1 MYIITKHQHLQ
12 MSTALNKQSQGR
24 TTSIT
29 QKKAAMV
36 RTDTIGQALG
46 LKLRSERE
54 ALGISVR
61 SFARTLGV
69 SPSLV
74 SQIERGL
81 VMPSVGTLYG
91 MGSELG
97 LTLDYLFDQSTR
109 SATAQARTGSDRLK
123 VAAIHRGHARKRIH
137 LANGVHWEL
146 LTPRSDDHAEF
157 WRVEYE
163 VGAASCPEDALV
175 RHGGSEHGYV
185 LSGRLGV
192 RIGSESFELH
202 AGDSVSFNSENPHR
216 LWTIGNKPVLAIWVV
231 LNRSNDR
238 RRKRDRLGRLKDA
251 AQKTNVTGKKDP
263 VGVRRNGK

>member
-1 MYIITKHQHLQ
+1 M
-12 MSTALNKQSQGR
+12 
-24 TTSIT
+24 
-29 QKKAAMV
+29 QKKTAMA
-36 RTDTIGQALG
+36 RADAIGQLLG
-46 LKLRSERE
+46 LKLRNERE
-54 ALGISVR
+54 AHGTSVR

-91 MGSELG
+91 MCSELG
-97 LTLDYLFDQSTR
+97 LTLDYLFDQSTQ
-109 SATAQARTGSDRLK
+109 SATARAKTRSGRPR
-123 VAAIHRGHARKRIH
+123 VAAVDRGQGRKRIH

-146 LTPRSDDHAEF
+146 LTPQSNDRAEF

-192 RIGSESFELH
+192 RIGSETFELR

-216 LWTIGNKPVLAIWVV
+216 LWTIGKKPALAMWVV
-231 LNRSNDR
+231 LNRSNDQ
-238 RRKRDRLGRLKDA
+238 RRKTGRLGRLKDA
-251 AQKTNVTGKKDP
+251 A
-263 VGVRRNGK
+263 R

>member
-1 MYIITKHQHLQ
+1 M
-12 MSTALNKQSQGR
+12 
-24 TTSIT
+24 
-29 QKKAAMV
+29 QKKTAMA
-36 RTDTIGQALG
+36 RADAIGQLLG
-46 LKLRSERE
+46 LKLRNERE
-54 ALGISVR
+54 AHGTSVR
-61 SFARTLGV
+61 SLARTLGV

-91 MGSELG
+91 MCSELG
-97 LTLDYLFDQSTR
+97 LTLDYLFDQSAQ
-109 SATAQARTGSDRLK
+109 SATARAKTRSGRPR
-123 VAAIHRGHARKRIH
+123 VAAVDRGQGRKRIH

-146 LTPRSDDHAEF
+146 LTPQSNDRAEF

-192 RIGSESFELH
+192 RIGSETFELR

-216 LWTIGNKPVLAIWVV
+216 LWTIGKKPALAMWVV
-231 LNRSNDR
+231 LNRSNDQ
-238 RRKRDRLGRLKDA
+238 RRKTGRLGRLKDA
-251 AQKTNVTGKKDP
+251 ARETKTTSKNEL
-263 VGVRRNGK
+263 VGMK

>member
-1 MYIITKHQHLQ
+1 
-12 MSTALNKQSQGR
+12 MSTALKRQSRGVK
-24 TTSIT
+24 TSIT
-29 QKKAAMV
+29 PRRAAAAG
-36 RTDTIGQALG
+36 TDTIGQALG
-46 LKLRSERE
+46 SKLRNERE
-54 ALGISVR
+54 AHGISVR

-91 MGSELG
+91 MCSELR
-97 LTLDYLFDQSTR
+97 LTLDYLFEQNAPGTTNRTKTR
-109 SATAQARTGSDRLK
+109 PGRPR
-123 VAAIHRGHARKRIH
+123 VAAIERSQSRKRIH

-185 LSGRLGV
+185 LSGRLGIRV
-192 RIGSESFELH
+192 GSETFELH
-202 AGDSVSFNSENPHR
+202 AGDAVSFNSENPHR
-216 LWTIGNKPVLAIWVV
+216 LWTIGKKPAVAIWVV

-238 RRKRDRLGRLKDA
+238 RRNGNRLGRLRGA
-251 AQKTNVTGKKDP
+251 AGKTKTMSKNQSA
-263 VGVRRNGK
+263 GVKRNGK

>member
-1 MYIITKHQHLQ
+1 

-46 LKLRSERE
+46 LKLRNERE
-54 ALGISVR
+54 ARGISVR

-238 RRKRDRLGRLKDA
+238 RRKRGRLGRLKDA
-251 AQKTNVTGKKDP
+251 AQKTNVTGKKDS

>member
-1 MYIITKHQHLQ
+1 
-12 MSTALNKQSQGR
+12 MSTALKKHTRGVKP
-24 TTSIT
+24 TIA
-29 QKKAAMV
+29 QKKAVA
-36 RTDTIGQALG
+36 RADAIGQSLG
-46 LKLRSERE
+46 LKLRNERE
-54 ALGISVR
+54 AHGISVR

-91 MGSELG
+91 MCSELH
-97 LTLDYLFDQSTR
+97 LTLDYLFDQGAQ
-109 SATAQARTGSDRLK
+109 SATAQAKTGSDRPT
-123 VAAIHRGHARKRIH
+123 VAVHRGQGRKRIH

-146 LTPRSDDHAEF
+146 LTPQSNDHAEF
-157 WRVEYE
+157 WHVEYE

-192 RIGSESFELH
+192 RIGSEIFELH

-216 LWTIGNKPVLAIWVV
+216 LWTIGKRPALAIWVV
-231 LNRSNDR
+231 LNRRNDR
-238 RRKRDRLGRLKDA
+238 RRKRGRLGHLKEA
-251 AQKTNVTGKKDP
+251 A
-263 VGVRRNGK
+263 R

>member
-1 MYIITKHQHLQ
+1 MP
-12 MSTALNKQSQGR
+12 TALKKHARGVKP
-24 TTSIT
+24 TIA
-29 QKKAAMV
+29 QKKAVA
-36 RTDTIGQALG
+36 RADAIGQSLG
-46 LKLRSERE
+46 LKLRNERE
-54 ALGISVR
+54 AHGISVR

-91 MGSELG
+91 MCSELH
-97 LTLDYLFDQSTR
+97 LTLDYLFDQGAQ
-109 SATAQARTGSDRLK
+109 SATAQAKTGSDRPT
-123 VAAIHRGHARKRIH
+123 VAAVHRGQGRKRIH

-146 LTPRSDDHAEF
+146 LTPQSNDHAEF
-157 WRVEYE
+157 WHVEYE

-192 RIGSESFELH
+192 RIGSEIFELH

-216 LWTIGNKPVLAIWVV
+216 LWTIGKRPALAIWVV
-231 LNRSNDR
+231 LNRRNDR
-238 RRKRDRLGRLKDA
+238 RRKRGRLGRLKEA
-251 AQKTNVTGKKDP
+251 A
-263 VGVRRNGK
+263 R

>member
-1 MYIITKHQHLQ
+1 MYIITKHRHPE
-12 MSTALNKQSQGR
+12 MSTALKKLRRGVK
-24 TTSIT
+24 TSIM
-29 QKKAAMV
+29 QKKAATA
-36 RTDTIGQALG
+36 RADTIGLALG
-46 LKLRSERE
+46 LKLRNERE
-54 ALGISVR
+54 AHGISVR

-91 MGSELG
+91 MCSELS
-97 LTLDYLFDQSTR
+97 LTLDHLFDQGTQSATTRAKTR
-109 SATAQARTGSDRLK
+109 SNRPR
-123 VAAIHRGHARKRIH
+123 VAAVQRGQNRKRIH

-146 LTPRSDDHAEF
+146 LTPQSNDPAEF

-192 RIGSESFELH
+192 RIGSETFELR
-202 AGDSVSFNSENPHR
+202 AGDSVSFNSEDPHR
-216 LWTIGNKPVLAIWVV
+216 LWTIGKTPALAIWVV

-238 RRKRDRLGRLKDA
+238 RRNRNSFGRLRGA
-251 AQKTNVTGKKDP
+251 AGKTKTMSKNQSA
-263 VGVRRNGK
+263 GVKRNGK

>member
-1 MYIITKHQHLQ
+1 M
-12 MSTALNKQSQGR
+12 AR
-24 TTSIT
+24 
-29 QKKAAMV
+29 ADA
-36 RTDTIGQALG
+36 IGQLLG
-46 LKLRSERE
+46 LKLRNERE
-54 ALGISVR
+54 AHGTSVR

-91 MGSELG
+91 MCSELG
-97 LTLDYLFDQSTR
+97 LTLDYLFDQSTQ
-109 SATAQARTGSDRLK
+109 SATARAKTRSGRPR
-123 VAAIHRGHARKRIH
+123 VAAVDRGQGRKRIH

-146 LTPRSDDHAEF
+146 LTPQSNDRAEF

-192 RIGSESFELH
+192 RIGSETFELR

-216 LWTIGNKPVLAIWVV
+216 LWTIGKKPALAMWVV
-231 LNRSNDR
+231 LNRSNDQ
-238 RRKRDRLGRLKDA
+238 RRKTGRLGRLKDA
-251 AQKTNVTGKKDP
+251 A
-263 VGVRRNGK
+263 R

>member
-1 MYIITKHQHLQ
+1 
-12 MSTALNKQSQGR
+12 MSTAIRNRSQAAKTANKQPRARKIG
-24 TTSIT
+24 
-29 QKKAAMV
+29 AE
-36 RTDTIGQALG
+36 TIGQALG
-46 LKLRSERE
+46 LKLRNERQ
-54 ALGISVR
+54 ARGISVR

-91 MGSELG
+91 MCSELG
-97 LTLDYLFDQSTR
+97 LTLDYLFDQNAR
-109 SATAQARTGSDRLK
+109 NVNARPRTGAARPG
-123 VAAIHRGHARKRIH
+123 VAAIHRGAGRKRIH

-146 LTPRSDDHAEF
+146 LTPRSDDRAEF
-157 WRVEYE
+157 WRVEYD

-175 RHGGSEHGYV
+175 RHGGSEHGYI

-192 RIGSESFELH
+192 RIGSDTFELR

-216 LWTIGNKPVLAIWVV
+216 LWTIGKKPVSAIWVV

-238 RRKRDRLGRLKDA
+238 RRK
-251 AQKTNVTGKKDP
+251 KTTRFARKESSKATSKTKELA
-263 VGVRRNGK
+263 GVE

>member
-1 MYIITKHQHLQ
+1 M
-12 MSTALNKQSQGR
+12 AR
-24 TTSIT
+24 
-29 QKKAAMV
+29 ADA
-36 RTDTIGQALG
+36 IGQLLG
-46 LKLRSERE
+46 LKLRNERE
-54 ALGISVR
+54 AHGTSVR

-91 MGSELG
+91 MCSELG
-97 LTLDYLFDQSTR
+97 LTLDYLFDQSTQ
-109 SATAQARTGSDRLK
+109 SATARAKTRSGRPR
-123 VAAIHRGHARKRIH
+123 VAAVDRGQGRKRIH

-146 LTPRSDDHAEF
+146 LTPQSNDRAEF

-192 RIGSESFELH
+192 KIGSETFELR

-216 LWTIGNKPVLAIWVV
+216 LWTIGKKPALAMWVV
-231 LNRSNDR
+231 LNRSNDQ
-238 RRKRDRLGRLKDA
+238 RRKTGRLGRLKDA
-251 AQKTNVTGKKDP
+251 A
-263 VGVRRNGK
+263 R

>member
-1 MYIITKHQHLQ
+1 
-12 MSTALNKQSQGR
+12 MSTALKKQTRGVKP
-24 TTSIT
+24 TIT
-29 QKKAAMV
+29 QNKAAV
-36 RTDTIGQALG
+36 ARADTIGQALG
-46 LKLRSERE
+46 LKLRNERE
-54 ALGISVR
+54 AHGISVR

-91 MGSELG
+91 MCSELR
-97 LTLDYLFDQSTR
+97 LTLDYLFDQGAQ
-109 SATAQARTGSDRLK
+109 SATARARTGLDRLR
-123 VAAIHRGHARKRIH
+123 VAAVHRGQGRKRIH

-146 LTPRSDDHAEF
+146 LTPQSDDHAEF

-192 RIGSESFELH
+192 RIGSETFELH

-216 LWTIGNKPVLAIWVV
+216 LWTIGKTPALAIWVV

-238 RRKRDRLGRLKDA
+238 RRKRGRLGRLKDA
-251 AQKTNVTGKKDP
+251 AQKTNAASKKDSM
-263 VGVRRNGK
+263 GVSRNGR

>member
-1 MYIITKHQHLQ
+1 M
-12 MSTALNKQSQGR
+12 
-24 TTSIT
+24 
-29 QKKAAMV
+29 QKKTAMA
-36 RTDTIGQALG
+36 RADAIGQLLG
-46 LKLRSERE
+46 LKLRNERE
-54 ALGISVR
+54 AHGTSVR
-61 SFARTLGV
+61 SLARTLGV

-91 MGSELG
+91 MCSELG
-97 LTLDYLFDQSTR
+97 LTLDYLFDQSAQSATVRAKTR
-109 SATAQARTGSDRLK
+109 SGRPR
-123 VAAIHRGHARKRIH
+123 VAAVDRGQGRKRIH

-146 LTPRSDDHAEF
+146 LTPQSNDRAEF

-192 RIGSESFELH
+192 RIGSETFELR

-216 LWTIGNKPVLAIWVV
+216 LWTIGKKPALAIWVV

-238 RRKRDRLGRLKDA
+238 RRKTGRLGRLNDA
-251 AQKTNVTGKKDP
+251 A
-263 VGVRRNGK
+263 R

>member
-1 MYIITKHQHLQ
+1 M
-12 MSTALNKQSQGR
+12 
-24 TTSIT
+24 
-29 QKKAAMV
+29 QKKAAMA
-36 RTDTIGQALG
+36 RADAIGQLLG
-46 LKLRSERE
+46 LKLRNERE
-54 ALGISVR
+54 AHGTSVR

-91 MGSELG
+91 MCSELG
-97 LTLDYLFDQSTR
+97 LTLDYLFDQSTQ
-109 SATAQARTGSDRLK
+109 SATARAKTRSGRPR
-123 VAAIHRGHARKRIH
+123 VAAVDRGQGRKRIH

-146 LTPRSDDHAEF
+146 LTPQSNDRAEF

-192 RIGSESFELH
+192 RIGSETFELR

-216 LWTIGNKPVLAIWVV
+216 LWTIGKKPALAMWVV
-231 LNRSNDR
+231 LNRSNDQ
-238 RRKRDRLGRLKDA
+238 RRKTGRLGRLKDA
-251 AQKTNVTGKKDP
+251 A
-263 VGVRRNGK
+263 R